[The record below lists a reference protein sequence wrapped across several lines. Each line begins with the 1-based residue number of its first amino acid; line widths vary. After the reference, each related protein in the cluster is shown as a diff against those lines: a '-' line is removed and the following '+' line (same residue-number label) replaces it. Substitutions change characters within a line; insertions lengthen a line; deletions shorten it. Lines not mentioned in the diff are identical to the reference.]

1 MSMGDQEAFD
11 RFWRDADGGP
21 KAPKAPARSV
31 ERGVPEIIAAGI
43 GVITLIGMVVLWPTG
58 KERPD
63 LSEAGVPSQFYRA
76 TVTTVDERPCDF
88 DATQTCATATFELT
102 EGPNAGDSIDQELT
116 VNASTPSLAAGDRV
130 VLSYAPESEP
140 EFEYQYSDRE
150 RRPVLLVLTIVFVV
164 AVLALG
170 ARRGAGALAGLAG
183 SFVILGLFVL
193 PALIDGRPP
202 LPVAVVGAS
211 AIAYLA
217 LYAAHGF
224 GRTTTLALLGTL
236 AALALTA
243 LLSTLVVAAAR
254 YSGFASEESFFLTVM
269 AAKVDFRG
277 LVLAGLVLGAL
288 GALDDVTVT
297 QASAVDELRAANRAL
312 SSRELFTAG
321 MRIGRDHVASTVNTL
336 FLAYAGAALPLLMLF
351 VLASQSLG
359 DVANGEVVA
368 VEITRALVGSI
379 GLVAAVPVTTVLAA
393 WLGRAP
399 KLEEAG

>member
-1 MSMGDQEAFD
+1 
-11 RFWRDADGGP
+11 
-21 KAPKAPARSV
+21 
-31 ERGVPEIIAAGI
+31 
-43 GVITLIGMVVLWPTG
+43 
-58 KERPD
+58 
-63 LSEAGVPSQFYRA
+63 
-76 TVTTVDERPCDF
+76 
-88 DATQTCATATFELT
+88 
-102 EGPNAGDSIDQELT
+102 
-116 VNASTPSLAAGDRV
+116 V

-140 EFEYQYSDRE
+140 GFEYQYSDRE
-150 RRPVLLVLTIVFVV
+150 RRPVLLALTIVFVV

-288 GALDDVTVT
+288 GALDDVTVK

-399 KLEEAG
+399 KVEEEG